1 MGGLVVTSMTLE
13 HAEMERLRT
22 YERHVYRLDSLPDE
36 IAEAIGGARMD
47 PVHDHLNDLLDN
59 D

>member
-1 MGGLVVTSMTLE
+1 MTLE

-47 PVHDHLNDLLDN
+47 PGHDHLNDLLDN